1 MNELDINGCEN
12 LANAIVKKAFDD
24 YKDAIVFLKK
34 FELTGKKRIDDG
46 LYNLLTHYSNRKREC
61 ERFFKSKEY
70 SKLTSLDCDYV
81 INKIDGEF
89 FEDWNDFI
97 KQKINSLQHV
107 KKSHKKDDC
116 IYWFKLLLKE
126 DKHE

>member
-1 MNELDINGCEN
+1 MDNLDITGCEN
-12 LANAIVKKAFDD
+12 LANAIIKKAFDD
-24 YKDAIVFLKK
+24 YKDAIVFLKDFK
-34 FELTGKKRIDDG
+34 LTGKKRIDDG

-70 SKLTSLDCDYV
+70 IKLTSLDYDYV
-81 INKIDGEF
+81 VNKINDQF

-97 KQKINSLQHV
+97 KQKIKSLQQG

-126 DKHE
+126 E

>member
-1 MNELDINGCEN
+1 MNNLDMTGCEN
-12 LANAIVKKAFDD
+12 LANAIIKKAFDD
-24 YKDAIVFLKK
+24 YKYAIVFLKN
-34 FELTGKKRIDDG
+34 FELTGKKRIDDD

-70 SKLTSLDCDYV
+70 SKLTSLDYDYV
-81 INKIDGEF
+81 VNKINDQF

-97 KQKINSLQHV
+97 KQKIKSLQQG

-116 IYWFKLLLKE
+116 IYWFKLLIKE
-126 DKHE
+126 V